1 MRHAIAGLDAIFFRG
16 AGDHLQHALRQPT

>member
-1 MRHAIAGLDAIFFRG
+1 MRHAITRLDAIFFRG